1 MIAFGVIVAVALQ
14 RLLEVVWAEH
24 NTRKLRSQGAI
35 EAGASHYPFII
46 ALHTV
51 WLIAMVIFLPQPP
64 VIYAVPLVLFLVLQL
79 CRAWVLVTLGPFFTT
94 RIVTLPGAPLVCSGP
109 YRFVRHPNYV
119 IVAGEILALPL
130 VFGEVRVAIVFSILN
145 AVMLAWRI
153 RVEDA
158 ALAARR

>member
-130 VFGEVRVAIVFSILN
+130 VFGEVRVAIVFSLLN
-145 AVMLAWRI
+145 AAMLAWRI

-158 ALAARR
+158 ALAVRR

>member
-130 VFGEVRVAIVFSILN
+130 VFGEVRVAIVFSLLN
-145 AVMLAWRI
+145 AAMLAWRI

>member
-51 WLIAMVIFLPQPP
+51 WLIAMVIFLPQPS

-94 RIVTLPGAPLVCSGP
+94 RIVTLPGAPLVRSGP

-158 ALAARR
+158 ALAVRR